1 MEGKSQLSTW
11 ESLASWLE
19 REAGISES
27 KQRWMLEEKDWRRP
41 DSVRS
46 GVRKIG
52 DHSVPGLFA
61 GTTGENSSR
70 ANNVAVKCPVHKST
84 NHKLQECK
92 VFERMSTNNNN
103 IRFLETHIKTL
114 CVNNKI
120 KYYE

>member
-1 MEGKSQLSTW
+1 MEGKSQLLTW

-19 REAGISES
+19 REAGISEA

-41 DSVRS
+41 DSIRS
-46 GVRKIG
+46 GVRKIS

-92 VFERMSTNNNN
+92 VFERMSTNEMEQVVDKH
-103 IRFLETHIKTL
+103 RL
-114 CVNNKI
+114 CLSCLSLGHR
-120 KYYE
+120 